1 MIGHKM
7 TDVESR
13 FFIMYGTEDRAF
25 QKAVDALNEIGCA
38 SFTFTREEIKQM
50 FEDGKCIIYDSFM

>member
-1 MIGHKM
+1 M

-13 FFIMYGTEDRAF
+13 FFIMYETDRAF
-25 QKAVDALNEIGCA
+25 LKVADALNKIDCA